1 MMLVQLPAM
10 DNVPGLDRLSS
21 FVLSDSLSNLTHQ
34 LFNPT
39 LWLTVLATLVILS
52 SIRAAILFFRPT
64 PSTSEKSLVSI
75 IPGVGVVQVQ
85 KGVKGDSSN
94 RIGSTNG
101 GVVMQGIRE
110 EKMSSWFWGLVKWDT
125 LPAFPRRDSRAMSAS
140 ETERGRWSYHQQQ
153 QGLRIRLPQGSHP
166 RLPVERTCKPK
177 YYPITEPPFNVLLIS
192 GQNSARYLS
201 NRSPCLN
208 GEDDN
213 VTSCE

>member
-1 MMLVQLPAM
+1 MLVQLPAM

-64 PSTSEKSLVSI
+64 PLTSEKSLVSL

-85 KGVKGDSSN
+85 KGVKSDSSN

-153 QGLRIRLPQGSHP
+153 QGLRIQLPQGSHP
-166 RLPVERTCKPK
+166 RLPVERTRKPK
-177 YYPITEPPFNVLLIS
+177 YHPITEPPFNVLLIS
-192 GQNSARYLS
+192 GQISARYLP
-201 NRSPCLN
+201 NRSSCFN
-208 GEDDN
+208 GEDDH
-213 VTSCE
+213 VTPCE